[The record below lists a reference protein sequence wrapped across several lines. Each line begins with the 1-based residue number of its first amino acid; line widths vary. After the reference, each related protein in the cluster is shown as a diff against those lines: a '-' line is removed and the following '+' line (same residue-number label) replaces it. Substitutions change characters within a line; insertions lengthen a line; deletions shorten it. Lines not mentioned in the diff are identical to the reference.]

1 MGWGRIILILRSDI
15 MDCRRNVRPV
25 KIEAN
30 SMKIDQLPLFLRKTF
45 QKKASTQILKP
56 VAPTGESSVMQTLL
70 TFQAFLA
77 EKYAPKTVKMYWG
90 DVREL
95 SIYLKSKR
103 LKEISSHDLQ
113 QWIGSLVSPAGKG
126 LERKTVN
133 RKVSAITTYF
143 LWLQGLGAI
152 TADPTLVLNN
162 TRIQSPLP
170 DYLYEQEIKT
180 LSAEASHDTRM
191 YLLVLL
197 FLNTGLKSNEL
208 FLLTRAHVDISD
220 PYNPEL
226 WIKHSGKQ
234 SKKDRKVALPARFTA
249 VYAQYLEKYQVADK
263 LFPFTERYMQMIFA
277 ELKSK
282 TGIDKELTAKTLRHT
297 HVVRAYERGE
307 GFEII
312 FDRIGLAPDSRPEA
326 EEMYKRLAGRGI

>member
-1 MGWGRIILILRSDI
+1 MADKS
-15 MDCRRNVRPV
+15 
-25 KIEAN
+25 EAK
-30 SMKIDQLPLFLRKTF
+30 SMKIDQLPLFIRRTF
-45 QKKASTQILKP
+45 QKKTSLQVVEP
-56 VAPTGESSVMQTLL
+56 VTPTGESSVMQTLL

-77 EKYAPKTVKMYWG
+77 EKYAPKTAKMYMG

-95 SIYLKSKR
+95 SIYLKNK
-103 LKEISSHDLQ
+103 KVKDISSHDLQ

-133 RKVSAITTYF
+133 RKVSAIITYF
-143 LWLQGLGAI
+143 LWLQGLEAI
-152 TADPTLVLNN
+152 TGDPTMVLNN

-170 DYLYEQEIKT
+170 DYLYEDEIKI
-180 LSAEASHDTRM
+180 LSAEASQDPRT

-197 FLNTGLKSNEL
+197 FLDTGLKSNEL
-208 FLLTRAHVDISD
+208 FLLIKAHVDISD
-220 PYNPEL
+220 SYNSEL

-249 VYAQYLEKYQVADK
+249 VYTQYLEKYQVEDK
-263 LFPFTERYMQMIFA
+263 LFPFTERYMQMLFA
-277 ELKSK
+277 ELKRK

-297 HVVRAYERGE
+297 HVVRAYKRGE
-307 GFEII
+307 GFEMI

-326 EEMYKRLAGRGI
+326 EEMYLDD

>member
-1 MGWGRIILILRSDI
+1 
-15 MDCRRNVRPV
+15 
-25 KIEAN
+25 
-30 SMKIDQLPLFLRKTF
+30 
-45 QKKASTQILKP
+45 
-56 VAPTGESSVMQTLL
+56 MQTLVA
-70 TFQAFLA
+70 FQAYLA
-77 EKYAPKTVKMYWG
+77 EKYAPKTAKMYWG

-95 SIYLKSKR
+95 SIYLKNKK

-126 LERKTVN
+126 IERKTVN
-133 RKVSAITTYF
+133 RKVSAIITYF

-152 TADPTLVLNN
+152 TADPTMVLNN

-170 DYLYEQEIKT
+170 DYLYETEIKI
-180 LSAEASHDTRM
+180 LSAEASTDPRT

-197 FLNTGLKSNEL
+197 FLDTGLKSNEL
-208 FLLTRAHVDISD
+208 FLLTKAHVDISD

-249 VYAQYLEKYQVADK
+249 VYTKYLEKYLVTDK

-297 HVVRAYERGE
+297 HVVRAYKSGE

-326 EEMYKRLAGRGI
+326 EEMYRRLAGAGI